1 MDTERLLGSAVG
13 TSFDAA
19 VKRRLAD
26 ALEPGGRRL
35 TAAGVCS
42 AAASAGAA
50 AGFFA
55 LAAVAE
61 DVLAA
66 RASWTHDAKW
76 LALLAGAALVR
87 ASAAYASARLA
98 NSGALAVEG
107 DLRARLL
114 ARLMEGCGTSLSSA
128 ARATAVLDEV
138 EPI

>member
-1 MDTERLLGSAVG
+1 MDTQRLLGAALG
-13 TSFDAA
+13 TPPDAA

-26 ALEPGGRRL
+26 ALEPGRRRL

-55 LAAVAE
+55 LAAVAA

-66 RASWTHDAKW
+66 RVSWSHDAKW

-87 ASAAYASARLA
+87 ASAAHASARLA
-98 NSGALAVEG
+98 SSGALAVEG

-114 ARLMEGCGTSLSSA
+114 TRLMKGSATSLSSA
-128 ARATAVLDEV
+128 A
-138 EPI
+138 

>member
-1 MDTERLLGSAVG
+1 MDTERLLGAALG
-13 TSFDAA
+13 TPPDAA

-26 ALEPGGRRL
+26 ALEPGRRRL

-61 DVLAA
+61 DVLTV
-66 RASWTHDAKW
+66 RASWTHDTKW
-76 LALLAGAALVR
+76 LALLAVAALVR
-87 ASAAYASARLA
+87 ATAAYVLARLA
-98 NSGALAVEG
+98 GNGALAVEG

-114 ARLMEGCGTSLSSA
+114 ARLVEKRASSLSSA
-128 ARATAVLDEV
+128 VHAT
-138 EPI
+138 

>member
-1 MDTERLLGSAVG
+1 MEAERLLGSALG
-13 TSFDAA
+13 TSPDAPA
-19 VKRRLAD
+19 KQRLAD
-26 ALEPGGRRL
+26 ALEPGQRRL

-42 AAASAGAA
+42 AAASATAA

-87 ASAAYASARLA
+87 ASAAYASARVA
-98 NSGALAVEG
+98 SNGALAVEG

-114 ARLMEGCGTSLSSA
+114 AR
-128 ARATAVLDEV
+128 
-138 EPI
+138 